1 MVGKN
6 QSVEEVPISDQNSL
20 SEEWQPKK
28 KPKKKNKKTRTIRK
42 VKTLYQNHFRKK
54 QKKD

>member
-28 KPKKKNKKTRTIRK
+28 KPKKKTKKPELLGK
-42 VKTLYQNHFRKK
+42 
-54 QKKD
+54 